1 MQYISSY
8 ENFRKIMV
16 SDNVLDSFE
25 ENVENFA
32 DIINRHRVDLVKY
45 IDFDRQLI
53 LTYLQSKN
61 IIDEEDIYLIKGA
74 GPSRQQQVSKFLDV
88 LARTGVCGY
97 KGFLEVLEMENA
109 DLFKLVTNKKALKR
123 KQHTNSFSL
132 IPLLS
137 VLSPIS

>member
-1 MQYISSY
+1 ML
-8 ENFRKIMV
+8 
-16 SDNVLDSFE
+16 SDNPQDSFD

-32 DIINRHRVDLVKY
+32 DVINRHRVDLVKY

-61 IIDEEDIYLIKGA
+61 IIDEEDIYIIKGA

-88 LARTGVCGY
+88 LVRTGACGY

-109 DLFKLVTNKKALKR
+109 DLFKLITNKKALKR
-123 KQHTNSFSL
+123 K
-132 IPLLS
+132 
-137 VLSPIS
+137 